1 MRVAT
6 LTLVLALVG
15 LVLGSAGA
23 SVATKPPYASGLR
36 GVVMRGPTKPV
47 CLVNESCDA
56 PAANVDLQ
64 FRRGGVL
71 VARVKT
77 GVDGGY
83 RVRLR
88 PGVYTVRAG
97 DVQPI
102 GRRLA
107 PAEVR
112 VPHGRVAHVDFH
124 IDTGIQ

>member
-15 LVLGSAGA
+15 LAVGSIGGGA
-23 SVATKPPYASGLR
+23 ATKPPYASGLR

-47 CLVNESCDA
+47 CFENESCDA

-64 FRRGGVL
+64 FRRNGAL
-71 VARVKT
+71 FARVRT
-77 GVDGGY
+77 DVDGAY
-83 RVRLR
+83 RIRLR
-88 PGVYTVRAG
+88 PGIYAVRAG
-97 DVQPI
+97 DVQPVA
-102 GRRLA
+102 RRLS

-112 VPHGRVAHVDFH
+112 VLRGRLARVDFH

>member
-6 LTLVLALVG
+6 LTLVLALLG
-15 LVLGSAGA
+15 LALGSAGA
-23 SVATKPPYASGLR
+23 SAATKPPYASGLR

-47 CLVNESCDA
+47 CLENESCDA
-56 PAANVDLQ
+56 PAANIDLQ

-102 GRRLA
+102 ARRFT

-112 VPHGRVAHVDFH
+112 VPRGRVARVDFH